1 MWGIM
6 SRQSYDELELEIATM
21 KAAYLTQTGAPS
33 VIQYG
38 DLPTPEPK
46 PGEVLVKV
54 AIAALNPIDVY
65 YRAGLVKVDLPMP
78 FITGSDLA
86 GSVEAVGLGVKR
98 FQVGD
103 RVWGSNQG
111 LLGRQGTFA
120 EYSCVTEEYLYPV
133 PNGVAEQ
140 DAAAMA
146 LVGITA
152 HIGLF
157 FRANLKAG
165 ESVFVNGGTGGVGS
179 AVIQMAK
186 AVGAKVIAT
195 VGNLEKVE
203 QARELGADTVINYK
217 SDDVVAA
224 VKTATNGRGVDV
236 FYETQPPS
244 DFDRIIEMTAANG
257 RIVVM
262 AGRAARPV
270 FPNGPFYVK
279 GLSLFGFAMF
289 AISPDVQRQCAT
301 DINLWLS
308 ERKLRP
314 LIGKTFPLAEAAI
327 AHQLQEENT
336 LGKAGTLSG
345 KILVIPS

>member
-1 MWGIM
+1 
-6 SRQSYDELELEIATM
+6 M
-21 KAAYLTQTGAPS
+21 KAAYLEQTGAAS

-46 PGEVLVKV
+46 PGEVRVKV
-54 AIAALNPIDVY
+54 AVAALNPIDVY
-65 YRAGLVKVDLPMP
+65 IRMGQVKVDLPMP
-78 FITGSDLA
+78 FITGTDLA
-86 GSVEAVGLGVKR
+86 GTVEAVGVGVKR

-120 EYSCVTEEYLYPV
+120 EFCCVAEDYLYPL

-140 DAAAMA
+140 DAAAIA

-157 FRANLKAG
+157 IRANLKAG
-165 ESVFVNGGTGGVGS
+165 ETVFVNGGTGGVGS
-179 AVIQMAK
+179 AVVQMAK

-195 VGNLEKVE
+195 VGNPEKAE
-203 QARELGADTVINYK
+203 LARELGADTVINYK

-224 VKTATNGRGVDV
+224 VKTATAGRGVDV
-236 FYETQPPS
+236 FYETQPPT
-244 DFDRIIEMTAANG
+244 DFDRIIEMTAQNG

-262 AGRAARPV
+262 AGRAARPP

-289 AISPDVQRQCAT
+289 AITPDVQRQCAT
-301 DINLWLS
+301 DINQWLADK
-308 ERKLRP
+308 KLRP
-314 LIGKTFPLAEAAI
+314 LIGKTFPLSEAAV